1 MKRHGTHV
9 ETGGGLNNRRL
20 ARGEVV
26 EMEGLLRLSGRELD
40 DLFRRSPAGAYPDG
54 RAEGLFLLAPGTP
67 GAPLLAGLLG
77 LAWRGKQ
84 FDADTGTMVNRVL
97 PIGIKAVKAC
107 VREEPSRLDGKPC
120 HVLDYSRT
128 SLIAG
133 GVRDEIREVAPG
145 LYLGL
150 VYWMGLRVGRFA
162 LHFPGTAPT

>member
-9 ETGGGLNNRRL
+9 EIGSGINNRHQ
-20 ARGEVV
+20 ARGDVV

-40 DLFRRSPAGAYPDG
+40 GLFRSSPAGAYPDG

-84 FDADTGTMVNRVL
+84 FDAEAGTMVNRVL
-97 PIGIKAVKAC
+97 PIGIRAVKAH

-128 SLIAG
+128 SVIAG
-133 GVRDEIREVAPG
+133 ECAMKSGK
-145 LYLGL
+145 
-150 VYWMGLRVGRFA
+150 
-162 LHFPGTAPT
+162 

>member
-9 ETGGGLNNRRL
+9 EIGSGISNRRH
-20 ARGEVV
+20 ARGDVV

-40 DLFRRSPAGAYPDG
+40 DLFRSSPAGAYPNG

-84 FDADTGTMVNRVL
+84 FDANTGTMVNRVL
-97 PIGIKAVKAC
+97 PIGIRAVKAR

-150 VYWMGLRVGRFA
+150 VYWMGLRIGRFA
-162 LHFPGTAPT
+162 LRFQGTA

>member
-1 MKRHGTHV
+1 M
-9 ETGGGLNNRRL
+9 GGRINNRRQ

-26 EMEGLLRLSGRELD
+26 EMEALLRLSGRELD
-40 DLFRRSPAGAYPDG
+40 SLFRSSPAGAYPDG
-54 RAEGLFLLAPGTP
+54 PAEGLFLLAPGTP

-84 FDADTGTMVNRVL
+84 FDAGTGTMVNRVL